1 MKRWIQ
7 NLSARMQT
15 WMYGR
20 YGYDELSRFLS
31 VAAVVLILFSMVF
44 PPVNAVALALLVWGM
59 FRTYSRNIEKRQRER
74 EAYLGFTG
82 KIKQSFKR
90 WKNMWRERKT
100 HRYYKCPSCKVH
112 LRVPKGRGQIE
123 ISCPKCHNKI
133 IRKT

>member
-7 NLSARMQT
+7 SLSDRIQA

-20 YGYDELSRFLS
+20 YGYDELSGFLS
-31 VAAVVLILFSMVF
+31 VAAIILVFLSVFSPVF
-44 PPVNAVALALLVWGM
+44 QVIGLVMLVWGM
-59 FRTYSRNIEKRQRER
+59 FRAYSKNIGKRQKER
-74 EAYLGFTG
+74 EAYLNFIG

-90 WKNMWRERKT
+90 RKNMWRERKT
-100 HRYYKCPSCKVH
+100 HRYYKCPNCKVH

-133 IRKT
+133 VRKT